1 MPDFLEKQANPK
13 NAANPSHVRAI
24 AFGGVS
30 AVKVAK
36 FGSKKRCGKNA
47 AATGFQLVFDFFNRA
62 SKRITLL
69 RHASVNVFAMA
80 TLRKDYPF
88 SYYVAGA
95 EELSEKDAALAAD
108 VLALCDRKLALS
120 SFCKKHNFSQ
130 DTWQSFLDSLDVLQF
145 YQPLPLKERM
155 AVEKELNGLLDNKA
169 ATKAVARTLYGYA
182 FIQPLLEDDQIEDVL
197 INGSEE
203 NVWVFHRKAGMC
215 QTNIKLSPKQVDTLL
230 SQLRSKSDSD
240 DLRMVDGSRA
250 NIIQPPSS
258 PYPVITIRRFRQVP
272 LSFVELIAQKTLSV
286 PAAAFLWAAMEGFGV
301 YPLNVLVVG
310 GTAAGKTTTLNALAS
325 VISPEERIISIEDTA
340 ELNFLGR
347 KDWVPL
353 VSNRQA
359 DTQALLKNALRMR
372 PDRLLVGEVRGAEA
386 ETLFTAMNIGHRGV
400 AGTLHANN
408 DRDAILRLENAPM
421 NVPRALLPL
430 ADLIVVQHRVYD
442 RRLGLI
448 RRVVQITEL
457 SRTEAVTGLNE
468 IFSWNDSKDQLERND
483 SPSACIEKLAV
494 AINKKPSDVLE
505 RIRERERILSYLLE
519 KNITGHDA
527 VADFLQEYYK
537 HERMG

>member
-1 MPDFLEKQANPK
+1 M
-13 NAANPSHVRAI
+13 
-24 AFGGVS
+24 
-30 AVKVAK
+30 
-36 FGSKKRCGKNA
+36 
-47 AATGFQLVFDFFNRA
+47 FFIIFTRA
-62 SKRITLL
+62 SRKITLFKPL
-69 RHASVNVFAMA
+69 SVQRVRMA
-80 TLRKDYPF
+80 TIRKDYPF
-88 SYYVAGA
+88 SYYVAGV
-95 EELSEKDAALAAD
+95 EELSEKDASLASD
-108 VLALCDRKLALS
+108 VQALCDRKLPLS
-120 SFCKKHNFSQ
+120 TFCKKHNYSQ

-145 YQPLPLKERM
+145 YQPLPLKERLE
-155 AVEKELNGLLDNKA
+155 VEKELNGLLDNKA
-169 ATKAVARTLYGYA
+169 ATKAVTRTLYGYA

-197 INGSEE
+197 INGTDE
-203 NVWVFHRKAGMC
+203 NVWVFHRKSGMC
-215 QTNIKLSPKQVDTLL
+215 QTNIHLSPKQLDVLL
-230 SQLRSKSDSD
+230 SQLRLQSDSD

-250 NIIQPPSS
+250 NIIRPPSS
-258 PYPVITIRRFRQVP
+258 PFPAITIRRFRQTP
-272 LSFVELIAQKTLSV
+272 LSFVELIQQKTLSV
-286 PAAAFLWAAMEGFGV
+286 PAAAFLWTAMDGFGI

-325 VISPEERIISIEDTA
+325 VIPPEERIVSIEDTA

-400 AGTLHANN
+400 SGTLHANN

-442 RRLGLI
+442 RRAGLI
-448 RRVVQITEL
+448 RRVVQITEV

-468 IFSWNDSKDQLERND
+468 IFSWNDAKDQLERNE
-483 SPSACIEKLAV
+483 SPSASIEKLAL
-494 AINKKPSDVLE
+494 AISKKPSDVMD
-505 RIRERERILSYLLE
+505 RIRERERILCYLLE
-519 KNITGHDA
+519 KDITRHDA

-537 HERMG
+537 HERTV